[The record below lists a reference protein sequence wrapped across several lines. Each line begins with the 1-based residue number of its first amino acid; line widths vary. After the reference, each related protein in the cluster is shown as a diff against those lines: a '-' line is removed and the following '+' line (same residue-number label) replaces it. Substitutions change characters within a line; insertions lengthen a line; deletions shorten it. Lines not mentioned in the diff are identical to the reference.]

1 MQAGWGEGGHHDKV
15 NATNAQ
21 SFLSNN
27 IVESENRLDCSCYLS
42 CSRKQLKQKIKCKL
56 LYNKRKKK
64 KKNSKFVLKW
74 LLFTSKTLSAAAIYF
89 IKHSNSLAYLF
100 YFLFIILLLYI
111 NIKQK
116 KMDSQP
122 LDCF

>member
-64 KKNSKFVLKW
+64 KKKFKICFEMVVVYIEN
-74 LLFTSKTLSAAAIYF
+74 AECCR
-89 IKHSNSLAYLF
+89 HLF
-100 YFLFIILLLYI
+100 Y
-111 NIKQK
+111 
-116 KMDSQP
+116 
-122 LDCF
+122 